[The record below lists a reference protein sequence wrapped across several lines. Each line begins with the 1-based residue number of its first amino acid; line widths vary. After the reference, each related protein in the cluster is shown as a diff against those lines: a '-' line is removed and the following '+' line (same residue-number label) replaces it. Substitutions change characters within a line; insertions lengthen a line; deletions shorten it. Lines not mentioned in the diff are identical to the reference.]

1 MEVFVN
7 EVDNQVRAAHKILG
21 YDPIQKSFSAPK
33 YVIRA
38 KDPRLHRITIAE
50 HEFLLPEGPPIP
62 KGASLAGF
70 SSSHQAAKVEGGRVE
85 SEEQVTKL
93 DQSED
98 EFGVFD
104 LANLFEDPFGEL
116 GDLSLTEVDLL
127 GAFSQAEMGFK
138 RKPPISLLDLIE
150 GQSGKD
156 ALGKSQSKLPPPLP
170 KPQSA

>member
-1 MEVFVN
+1 MINREDLETILNTEVFVN
-7 EVDNQVRAAHKILG
+7 EVDNQVRAAHKILR

-50 HEFLLPEGPPIP
+50 HGFLLPKGPPIP
-62 KGASLAGF
+62 KGASLVGF
-70 SSSHQAAKVEGGRVE
+70 SSSHQAAEAEGGRVE

-104 LANLFEDPFGEL
+104 QTNLFEDPSGEL
-116 GDLSLTEVDLL
+116 GDLSLTEADLL
-127 GAFSQAEMGFK
+127 GAS
-138 RKPPISLLDLIE
+138 S
-150 GQSGKD
+150 
-156 ALGKSQSKLPPPLP
+156 
-170 KPQSA
+170 